1 MRKAIGK
8 YDNHN
13 LHAETA
19 STTESIPVIIGISL
33 KPGDEILM
41 ADFLEHLYA
50 WQKHSAVLLAGAGF
64 ESVLL
69 SFGGW
74 QVTEA
79 YDREPLLPGK
89 IYIAPEHRFI
99 SVKEGLIR
107 VLDVE
112 KTNGLN
118 GPVDI
123 LFNAI
128 AEEQSAGRV
137 ALILSSSDHDG
148 SNGFGRLHNSGGLTL
163 AHTRIENH
171 ELKDQAHITGS
182 IAALAEYLDSVL
194 TKKVPFYSNVVH
206 DQPWLRL
213 FSSTIAQAGEAIMI
227 TDAQNDEHII
237 YVNDNFSYL
246 TGYMKHEVMGRSPGD
261 FLFGQI
267 ENEDEHPQQAL
278 PQDLGDGMQKQML
291 TRSKSIRWISQ
302 KVIPSFD
309 LADNCTH
316 FIYLMTDVTES
327 RKRDQA
333 TLMTVYAE
341 KEKLRQEI
349 SAELHDNVNQIL
361 VTAQVTLGM
370 AKNSVTEEG
379 REWIQRSNEY
389 INMAV
394 EEIRRLSHDI
404 APQVFDTDTF
414 CLAVRDLVNGINADK
429 RFQLRF
435 HFDQQLST
443 VKPDNEL
450 LLNLYRIIQE
460 QLKNIL
466 SYSEASK
473 VSLSLNVSNN
483 SRLRLRISDN
493 GRGFDMNSVRSGMG
507 MMNMRRRAEF
517 FDGKF
522 ELVAAPGKGCTI
534 VAELPLEGSR

>member
-1 MRKAIGK
+1 MRKAIRK
-8 YDNHN
+8 YDSDS
-13 LHAETA
+13 LHTTTVQ
-19 STTESIPVIIGISL
+19 STESVPVIIGISL

-99 SVKEGLIR
+99 SVKEGMIR
-107 VLDVE
+107 VLDVG
-112 KTNGLN
+112 KTNGLS
-118 GPVDI
+118 GPVDM

-128 AEEQSAGRV
+128 AEQQSAGRV
-137 ALILSSSDHDG
+137 ALILSSVDHDG
-148 SNGFGRLHNSGGLTL
+148 SNGFERLYDNGGVTL
-163 AHTRIENH
+163 AHTRIENR
-171 ELKDQAHITGS
+171 ELKQQAHITGS
-182 IAALAEYLDSVL
+182 IAALAEYLDAVL

-206 DQPWLRL
+206 DQPWFRL

-227 TDAQNDEHII
+227 TDAQNEHII
-237 YVNDNFSYL
+237 YINDHFSQL

-261 FLFGQI
+261 FLFGQV
-267 ENEDEHPQQAL
+267 EHEDESPEQVL
-278 PQDLGDGMQKQML
+278 PQDLGEGIQKQLL
-291 TRSKSIRWISQ
+291 TRSKNIRWISQ
-302 KVIPSFD
+302 KVLPSFD

-473 VSLSLNVSNN
+473 VSVSLNVSNN
-483 SRLRLRISDN
+483 SRLRLRINDN
-493 GRGFDMNSVRSGMG
+493 GRGFDMNSVRGGMG
-507 MMNMRRRAEF
+507 ITNMRRRAEF

-522 ELVAAPGKGCTI
+522 ELAAAPGKGCS
-534 VAELPLEGSR
+534 VVVELPVVSSR

>member
-1 MRKAIGK
+1 MRKAIRK
-8 YDNHN
+8 YDNDS
-13 LHAETA
+13 LDTETVT
-19 STTESIPVIIGISL
+19 STESIPVIIGISL

-50 WQKHSAVLLAGAGF
+50 WQKHAAVILAGAGF

-74 QVTEA
+74 QITEA
-79 YDREPLLPGK
+79 FDREPLLPGK
-89 IYIAPEHRFI
+89 IYTAPEQHFI
-99 SVKEGLIR
+99 SVNEGMIR
-107 VLDVE
+107 VMNV
-112 KTNGLN
+112 KKSNGLH
-118 GPVDI
+118 GPVDT

-128 AEEQSAGRV
+128 AEQQSAGRV
-137 ALILSSSDHDG
+137 ALILSSADHDG
-148 SNGFGRLHNSGGLTL
+148 SNGFGKLYDNGGVTL
-163 AHTRIENH
+163 AHTRIQNH
-171 ELKDQAHITGS
+171 EMKEQAHITGS
-182 IAALAEYLDSVL
+182 VAALAEYLDSVL
-194 TKKVPFYSNVVH
+194 TKKVPFYANVVH

-213 FSSTIAQAGEAIMI
+213 FSTTLAQAGESIMI
-227 TDAQNDEHII
+227 TDALNDEQII
-237 YVNDNFSYL
+237 YINDQFTHL
-246 TGYMKHEVMGRSPGD
+246 TGYMKHEVMGRSPND
-261 FLFGQI
+261 FLFDQV
-267 ENEDEHPQQAL
+267 ENEDSSPQQVHAR
-278 PQDLGDGMQKQML
+278 DRNDGMQKQML
-291 TRSKSIRWISQ
+291 TRAKTIRWISQ
-302 KVIPSFD
+302 KIIPSFD
-309 LADNCTH
+309 LADNLTH
-316 FIYLMTDVTES
+316 FIYLITDITES
-327 RKRDQA
+327 RKRDEA
-333 TLMTVYAE
+333 MLMTVYAE

-370 AKNSVTEEG
+370 AKNATMEEG

-414 CLAVRDLVNGINADK
+414 CLAVRDLVNGVNADK

-435 HFDQQLST
+435 HFDPQLSS

-460 QLKNIL
+460 QLKNIV

-473 VSLSLNVSNN
+473 VSLSLNVSHGA
-483 SRLRLRISDN
+483 RLRLKISDN
-493 GRGFDMNSVRSGMG
+493 GLGFDMSSVRSGMG
-507 MMNMRRRAEF
+507 MMNMRRRTEF

-534 VAELPLEGSR
+534 VAELPL